1 MNVIPFNP
9 SELFPYERPE
19 PEAVDAFAR
28 RLWPYRTTV
37 TVRYSKGLD
46 ILAACGQLGYGQVK
60 DKLAA
65 GA

>member
-1 MNVIPFNP
+1 
-9 SELFPYERPE
+9 
-19 PEAVDAFAR
+19 VDAFAR